1 MFPKLSIALAL
12 AAGTIGA
19 AGSAQAVTLN
29 PNEFTGFTFGDV
41 GTPTQPYNFNVG
53 AGGAKLKVTDVGFAG
68 DIFQVSNFGTVIGST
83 SSVSADDSVNLIDP
97 NEAFNSPLFSS
108 GSFDLREGNQSIT
121 ITPTAAPF
129 GPGGSGFIRF
139 DPVPEPLTIFGSLAA
154 IGMGAFL
161 KREYSRNSKLL
172 K

>member
-1 MFPKLSIALAL
+1 MFPKLSIVLAL

-19 AGSAQAVTLN
+19 VGSAQAVSLN
-29 PNEFTGFTFGDV
+29 PGEFTGFTFGEA
-41 GTPTQPYNFNVG
+41 GSSTQPFNFNVG
-53 AGGAKLKVTDVGFAG
+53 EGGARLKVTDAGFAG
-68 DIFQVSNFGTVIGST
+68 DIFQVSNFGAVIGST
-83 SSVSADDSVNLIDP
+83 SNVSTNPDVFTADP